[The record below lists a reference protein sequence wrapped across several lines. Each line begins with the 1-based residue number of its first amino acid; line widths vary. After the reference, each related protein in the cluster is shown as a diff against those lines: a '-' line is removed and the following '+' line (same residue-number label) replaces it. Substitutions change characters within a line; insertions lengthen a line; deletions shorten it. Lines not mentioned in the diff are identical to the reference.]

1 MSAPADSA
9 EGRWLARLRE
19 RRREGALHVAALED
33 VEALIAERDQA
44 RAEVERLRHHA
55 SGMEDELRY
64 GEEVCA
70 NIVDERDEALSQVK
84 AWQAEELSRRTE
96 RDEARA
102 EVERLR
108 ARIRSVDRS
117 TDYNGKAFS
126 DDGESQED
134 LAIVAADERD
144 EARAEVERLREALR
158 AIAAGFDPITGSVDD
173 PSAKQVDGYYR
184 GYAMAALE
192 KGGK

>member
-9 EGRWLARLRE
+9 EERWLARLRE

-33 VEALIAERDQA
+33 VEALIAA
-44 RAEVERLRHHA
+44 
-55 SGMEDELRY
+55 
-64 GEEVCA
+64 
-70 NIVDERDEALSQVK
+70 
-84 AWQAEELSRRTE
+84 

-108 ARIRSVDRS
+108 A
-117 TDYNGKAFS
+117 
-126 DDGESQED
+126 
-134 LAIVAADERD
+134 ERD
-144 EARAEVERLREALR
+144 EALYALDSEKMARYGREMDAYDDLSESRVEVERLREALR